1 MNELRT
7 HLLDLINKAEWE
19 WLEEHAREGRLLI
32 VAANLEL
39 VEVGLA
45 LAEDDISIVQQWLD
59 DGWLYRPTESQINH
73 WHQHKNLE
81 FESLIIQP
89 FVLSR
94 APTNQEIS

>member
-19 WLEEHAREGRLLI
+19 WLEEHAQEGRLLI
-32 VAANLEL
+32 VAPNLEL
-39 VEVGLA
+39 VDVGLA
-45 LAEDDISIVQQWLD
+45 LAEDDISIVNQWLD
-59 DGWLYRPTESQINH
+59 DGWLYRPTESQISH

-81 FESLIIQP
+81 FDSLIIQP

-94 APTNQEIS
+94 APVNHV

>member
-7 HLLDLINKAEWE
+7 HLIDLIDKATWE
-19 WLEEHAREGRLLI
+19 WLEEHAQEGRLLI

-39 VEVGLA
+39 VDVGLA
-45 LAEDDISIVQQWLD
+45 LAEDDISRVKEWLD
-59 DGWLYRPTESQINH
+59 DGWLYKPTDLQISH
-73 WHQHKNLE
+73 WQEQKDLE

-94 APTNQEIS
+94 EPMNQS